1 MDNLYSSTLNGIY
14 LIQKRIDFRVGEFTL
29 LFEAEEK
36 LRTAL
41 TSQDCSEDLFT
52 GQAHEQKKV

>member
-14 LIQKRIDFRVGEFTL
+14 LIKEQISFRVGEFAL

-41 TSQDCSEDLFT
+41 TSQDCSDIT
-52 GQAHEQKKV
+52 GQAHEQKKL